1 MSLSRSDTSVLGRW
15 WWTVD
20 RWTLLAVGT
29 LIGFGYVMMLAASP
43 AVAERLHQS
52 RDVFILKQVVFLAL
66 AGLVVVAVSLLS
78 PRGVRRL
85 ALLGCL
91 AALALTAATL
101 VMGVEIKGARRWISV
116 PGMTVQPSEFLKP
129 CFAVVA
135 AWLLSEGQRVPR
147 LRGNSASETMP
158 RKWLRH
164 FAGFAR
170 PNARKPL
177 GFAGFPGMI
186 LASGMLALIA
196 LLLKSQPDMG
206 MLAVVA
212 AVFFIQLFIGGLNLL
227 LVGVAAGG
235 LVAAGIGAYTF
246 FPHVRSRIT
255 RFMDPAS
262 GDSYQVN
269 TALEAFGNG
278 GLLGRGPGEGRVK
291 DVLPDAHAD
300 FVFAVVGEEFGM
312 IICLVLLCLF
322 GFIVLRGLLRMLAE
336 QDLFIVLASCGLVTS
351 FGLQAFVNMGSALH
365 LIPTKGMTLP
375 FVSYG
380 GSSVL
385 AVALGIG
392 MLLALTRR
400 RARAEPVWER
410 SA

>member
-1 MSLSRSDTSVLGRW
+1 MSPAKPSGLRVSRSDTSVLGRW

-43 AVAERLHQS
+43 AVAEHLHQS
-52 RDVFILKQVVFLAL
+52 RDVFLLKQVVFLAL
-66 AGLVVVAVSLLS
+66 AGLTVVGVSLLS
-78 PRGVRRL
+78 PKGIRRL
-85 ALLGCL
+85 ALFGCL
-91 AALALTAATL
+91 AALALTVATL
-101 VMGVEIKGARRWISV
+101 VMGVEIKGARRWISI
-116 PGMTVQPSEFLKP
+116 PGMTIQPSEFLKP

-135 AWLLSEGQRVPR
+135 AWLLSESQRVR
-147 LRGNSASETMP
+147 R
-158 RKWLRH
+158 
-164 FAGFAR
+164 
-170 PNARKPL
+170 
-177 GFAGFPGMI
+177 FPGMF
-186 LASGMLALIA
+186 LAGATFALIA

-206 MLAVVA
+206 MLAVIA
-212 AVFFIQLFIGGLNLL
+212 AVFFTQLFIGGLNLM

-235 LVAAGIGAYTF
+235 LVAASAAAYTF

-255 RFMDPAS
+255 RFLDPAS

-312 IICLVLLCLF
+312 VICLVVLVLF
-322 GFIVLRGLLRMLAE
+322 GFIVLRGLLRLLAE
-336 QDLFIVLASCGLVTS
+336 QDLFIVLAACGLVTS
-351 FGLQAFVNMGSALH
+351 FGLQAFVNMASSLH

-400 RARAEPVWER
+400 RTRDELVWER

>member
-101 VMGVEIKGARRWISV
+101 VLGVEIKGARRWISI

-129 CFAVVA
+129 CFAVAA
-135 AWLLSEGQRVPR
+135 AWLLSEGQCVQR
-147 LRGNSASETMP
+147 
-158 RKWLRH
+158 
-164 FAGFAR
+164 
-170 PNARKPL
+170 
-177 GFAGFPGMI
+177 FPGMI
-186 LASGMLALIA
+186 LAGGVFALIA

-312 IICLVLLCLF
+312 IICLVVLCLF
-322 GFIVLRGLLRMLAE
+322 GFIVLRGLLRLLAE

>member
-1 MSLSRSDTSVLGRW
+1 MALSRSDNSVLGRW

-43 AVAERLHQS
+43 AVAERIHQS

-66 AGLVVVAVSLLS
+66 AGLTVVGVSLLS

-101 VMGVEIKGARRWISV
+101 AMGVEIKGARRWISV

-129 CFAVVA
+129 CFAVVT
-135 AWLLSEGQRVPR
+135 AWLLSEGQRV
-147 LRGNSASETMP
+147 
-158 RKWLRH
+158 RH
-164 FAGFAR
+164 
-170 PNARKPL
+170 
-177 GFAGFPGMI
+177 FPGML
-186 LASGMLALIA
+186 LAGAVFIVIA
-196 LLLKSQPDMG
+196 MLLKSQPDMG

-212 AVFFIQLFIGGLNLL
+212 AVFFVQLFVGGLNLP
-227 LVGVAAGG
+227 LVGVGVGG
-235 LVAAGIGAYTF
+235 LVAAAGAAYAF
-246 FPHVRSRIT
+246 FPHVRSRVT
-255 RFMDPAS
+255 RFLDPAS

-312 IICLVLLCLF
+312 VVCLVLLGLF
-322 GFIVLRGLLRMLAE
+322 GFIVLRGLLRLLAE

-351 FGLQAFVNMGSALH
+351 FGLQAFVNMGSSLH

-400 RARAEPVWER
+400 RARSEPVWKH
-410 SA
+410 AT

>member
-1 MSLSRSDTSVLGRW
+1 MALSRSDDSVLGRW
-15 WWTVD
+15 WLTVD
-20 RWTLLAVGT
+20 RWTLLAVAT

-43 AVAERLHQS
+43 AVAERIHQS

-66 AGLVVVAVSLLS
+66 AGLAVVGVSLLS
-78 PRGVRRL
+78 PRGVWRL
-85 ALLGCL
+85 ALFGCL

-129 CFAVVA
+129 CFAVTA
-135 AWLLSEGQRVPR
+135 AWLLSEGQRV
-147 LRGNSASETMP
+147 
-158 RKWLRH
+158 RH
-164 FAGFAR
+164 
-170 PNARKPL
+170 
-177 GFAGFPGMI
+177 FPGML
-186 LASGMLALIA
+186 LAGGVFALIA

-212 AVFFIQLFIGGLNLL
+212 AVFFTQLFIGGLNLAM
-227 LVGVAAGG
+227 VGVGAGG
-235 LVAAGIGAYTF
+235 LVGAAVSAYAF
-246 FPHVRSRIT
+246 FPHVRSRVV
-255 RFMDPAS
+255 RFMDPSS

-312 IICLVLLCLF
+312 VICLVLLALF
-322 GFIVLRGLLRMLAE
+322 GFIVLRGLLRLLAE

-400 RARAEPVWER
+400 RARTETVWGAA
-410 SA
+410 S